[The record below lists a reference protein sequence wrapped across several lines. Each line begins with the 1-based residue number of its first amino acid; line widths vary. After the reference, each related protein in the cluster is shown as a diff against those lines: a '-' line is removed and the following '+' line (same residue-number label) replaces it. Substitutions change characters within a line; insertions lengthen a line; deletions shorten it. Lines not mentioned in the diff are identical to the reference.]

1 MKKLYLNNWNVNAAK
16 ILDEIDRQVKEL
28 GGEPA
33 TEEGFGEFYFEKEF
47 IEVEAKDGST
57 LISKHADVFGVYTK
71 FVLGNMYYYIEL
83 DDNPFMDFFFTK
95 ANRNYKWNNRYG
107 AVLPK
112 NLFKYN
118 EYQLYTDEQIKE
130 TAKTILDWA
139 LQARENNI
147 FDDKRVFGK
156 LITESE
162 WKAKQNKKE
171 VK

>member
-1 MKKLYLNNWNVNAAK
+1 MKKLYLSNWSVNATK

-57 LISKHADVFGVYTK
+57 FISKHADVFGVYTE

>member
-1 MKKLYLNNWNVNAAK
+1 MKKLYLNNWNVNATK

-28 GGEPA
+28 GGEPVA
-33 TEEGFGEFYFEKEF
+33 EFGHDYYFAKEP

-57 LISKHADVFGVYTK
+57 FISKHADVFGVYTK
-71 FVLGNMYYYIEL
+71 FVIGNMYYYIEL
-83 DDNPFMDFFFTK
+83 DDNPFMDFAFTK
-95 ANRNYKWNNRYG
+95 ANRDYKWNNRFG
-107 AVLPK
+107 STLPK

-118 EYQLYTDEQIKE
+118 EFQLYTDEQIKE
-130 TAKTILDWA
+130 TAKSILDWA

-147 FDDKRVFGK
+147 CRNDNRVFGK

-162 WKAKQNKKE
+162 WKSKQKE

>member
-1 MKKLYLNNWNVNAAK
+1 MKKLYLSNWNVNATK

-33 TEEGFGEFYFEKEF
+33 SQIGFEEYYFAKEP

-57 LISKHADVFGVYTK
+57 FISKHADVFGVYTK
-71 FVLGNMYYYIEL
+71 FVIGNMYYYIEL
-83 DDNPFMDFFFTK
+83 DDNPFMDFYFTK
-95 ANRNYKWNNRYG
+95 ANRDYKWNNRYG
-107 AVLPK
+107 AILPK

-118 EYQLYTDEQIKE
+118 EFQLYTDEQIKE
-130 TAKTILDWA
+130 TAKAILDWA
-139 LQARENNI
+139 FEARENNI
-147 FDDKRVFGK
+147 CRDDKRVFGK

-162 WKAKQNKKE
+162 WKAKQKE

>member
-1 MKKLYLNNWNVNAAK
+1 MKKLYLDNWSVNATK

-33 TEEGFGEFYFEKEF
+33 AQFGHDYYFAKEP

-57 LISKHADVFGVYTK
+57 FISKHADVFGVYTK
-71 FVLGNMYYYIEL
+71 FVIGNMYYYIEL
-83 DDNPFMDFFFTK
+83 DDNPFMDFFFIK
-95 ANRNYKWNNRYG
+95 ANRCYKWNNRFG
-107 AVLPK
+107 AILPK

-118 EYQLYTDEQIKE
+118 EFQLYTDEQIKE
-130 TAKTILDWA
+130 TAKTILDWVFA
-139 LQARENNI
+139 TKENEI
-147 FDDKRVFGK
+147 DYKDKRVFGK

-162 WKAKQNKKE
+162 WKSKQKE

>member
-1 MKKLYLNNWNVNAAK
+1 MKKLYLNNWNVNATK

-33 TEEGFGEFYFEKEF
+33 TEFGQDYYFTKELV
-47 IEVEAKDGST
+47 EVEAKDGST
-57 LISKHADVFGVYTK
+57 FISKHADVFGVYTK
-71 FVLGNMYYYIEL
+71 FVIGNMYYYIEL

-95 ANRNYKWNNRYG
+95 ANRYYKWNNRFG
-107 AVLPK
+107 AILPK

-118 EYQLYTDEQIKE
+118 EYQLYTDEQIRE

-139 LQARENNI
+139 FATKENEI
-147 FDDKRVFGK
+147 DYADKRVFGK

-162 WKAKQNKKE
+162 WKSKQKE

>member
-1 MKKLYLNNWNVNAAK
+1 MKKLYLNNWNVNATK

-28 GGEPA
+28 GGELA
-33 TEEGFGEFYFEKEF
+33 SQFGHDYYFAKEP

-57 LISKHADVFGVYTK
+57 FISKHADVFGVYTK
-71 FVLGNMYYYIEL
+71 FVIGNMYYYIEL

-95 ANRNYKWNNRYG
+95 ANRNYKWNNRFG
-107 AVLPK
+107 AILPK

-118 EYQLYTDEQIKE
+118 EFQLYTDEQIKE

-139 LQARENNI
+139 FATKENEIDYN
-147 FDDKRVFGK
+147 DNRVFGK

-162 WKAKQNKKE
+162 WKSKQKE

>member
-1 MKKLYLNNWNVNAAK
+1 MKKLYLSNWNVNATK

-33 TEEGFGEFYFEKEF
+33 AEIGLEEYYFAKEP

-57 LISKHADVFGVYTK
+57 FISKHADVFGVYTH
-71 FVLGNMYYYIEL
+71 FVIGNMYYYIEL
-83 DDNPFMDFFFTK
+83 DDNSFMDFYFTK
-95 ANRNYKWNNRYG
+95 ANRYYKWNNRYG
-107 AVLPK
+107 TTLPK

-118 EYQLYTDEQIKE
+118 EFQLYTDEQIKE
-130 TAKTILDWA
+130 TAKAILDWA

-147 FDDKRVFGK
+147 YNDKRVFGR

-162 WKAKQNKKE
+162 WKSKQKE

>member
-1 MKKLYLNNWNVNAAK
+1 MKKLYLNNWNVNATK

-33 TEEGFGEFYFEKEF
+33 AESGIEEYYFAKEP

-57 LISKHADVFGVYTK
+57 FISKHADVFGVYTH
-71 FVLGNMYYYIEL
+71 FVIGNMYYYIEL
-83 DDNPFMDFFFTK
+83 DDNPFMDYYFTK
-95 ANRNYKWNNRYG
+95 ANRYYKWNNRYG
-107 AVLPK
+107 ATLPK

-118 EYQLYTDEQIKE
+118 EFQLYTDEQIKE

-147 FDDKRVFGK
+147 CRDDKRVFGK

-162 WKAKQNKKE
+162 WKSKQKE

>member
-1 MKKLYLNNWNVNAAK
+1 MKKLYLNNWNVNATK

-33 TEEGFGEFYFEKEF
+33 SQFGHDYYFAKEP

-57 LISKHADVFGVYTK
+57 FISKHADVFGVYTK
-71 FVLGNMYYYIEL
+71 FVIGNMYYYIEL

-95 ANRNYKWNNRYG
+95 ANRNYKWNNRFG
-107 AVLPK
+107 TTLPK
-112 NLFKYN
+112 TLFKYN

-130 TAKTILDWA
+130 TAKAILDWA
-139 LQARENNI
+139 FATKENEI
-147 FDDKRVFGK
+147 DYSDKREFGK

-162 WKAKQNKKE
+162 WKSKQKE
-171 VK
+171 VI